1 MIPSPSDPVYFLLVD
16 DLEENLLA
24 LEGLLR
30 REGLVLLKA
39 RSGAEALELLLKY
52 DMALALVDV
61 QMPGMNGFELAELM
75 RGTVRTQRVPIIFL
89 TAGNADRQRRFRGY
103 EAGAV
108 DFLHKPLEPDIL
120 RSKAQV
126 FFDLYLQ
133 RQEVT
138 RQRDELKVATEENAR
153 LLNESRQYADKLRDA
168 DRRKDEFL
176 AMLAHELRNPL
187 GPVRNAVEIL
197 RLRGQD
203 EKAVATAGEI
213 ISRQVGHMARLV
225 DDLLDVARIA
235 NGRVQIRAE
244 RCDLAEI
251 MRNTA
256 EDYRPSLNENGITLA
271 VEIENR
277 AMPLIGDPTRMAQ
290 IIGNLLHNAG
300 KFTSRGGR
308 VDVRAAIEPDNRW
321 AVVSVRDTGMGMT
334 SAVLARL
341 FEPFSQADQD
351 LDRSRGG
358 LGLGL
363 ALVKGLIELHG
374 GTVSAESEGSGKG
387 ARFILRIPL
396 TLPAATMA
404 KSPTA
409 KPSEGKTLARSAGK
423 RRILIVEDNRDAA
436 KTLQLLLSLHGHEV
450 DVAFD
455 GRSGLDKARTF
466 RPDVLISDLGL
477 PGELDGYAV
486 ARAVRAEPELA
497 GVYLIALSGYGQEDD
512 RRRAKEAGFEQHL
525 VKPVDPTSLEGTLSA
540 AMHRN
545 EPLAS

>member
-1 MIPSPSDPVYFLLVD
+1 MITTPPDPVYFLLVD

-30 REGLVLLKA
+30 RDGLVLLKA
-39 RSGAEALELLLKY
+39 RSGPEALELLLKY

-89 TAGNADRQRRFRGY
+89 TAGNADRQRKFRGY

-138 RQRDELKVATEENAR
+138 RQRDELKAATEENAR
-153 LLNESRQYADKLRDA
+153 LLNESLQYADKLRDA

-203 EKAVATAGEI
+203 REAVATAGEI

-235 NGRVQIRAE
+235 HGRVQIRAE

-251 MRNTA
+251 VRHTA
-256 EDYRPSLNENGITLA
+256 EDYRPSLSENGVTLA
-271 VEIENR
+271 VEIDR
-277 AMPLIGDPTRMAQ
+277 RGMPIIGDPTRMAQ

-300 KFTSRGGR
+300 KFTSRGGE
-308 VDVRAAIEPDNRW
+308 VHVRAAMESDSRW
-321 AVVSVRDTGMGMT
+321 ALVSVRDTGMGMT
-334 SAVLARL
+334 PAVLARL

-363 ALVKGLIELHG
+363 ALVKGLIDLHG
-374 GTVSAESEGSGKG
+374 GSVTAESPGAGKG
-387 ARFILRIPL
+387 ATFTLRVPL
-396 TLPAATMA
+396 AMPVAGIA
-404 KSPTA
+404 KPSAA
-409 KPSEGKTLARSAGK
+409 KPSEGKPTTRAAGK
-423 RRILIVEDNRDAA
+423 LRILIVEDNRDAA

-450 DVAFD
+450 SVAFD

-466 RPDVLISDLGL
+466 QPDVLISDLGL

-486 ARAVRAEPELA
+486 ARAVRADPELA

-540 AMHRN
+540 AVHRDA
-545 EPLAS
+545 LTR